1 MDYVLKCVK
10 KTKLLPGFPAHL
22 FGSAKRSLQEKI
34 IKERRKLAFCGLSDL
49 ALLFESLIPA
59 EFLDKIARDKRKS
72 VYTEIVVF
80 WAWLGQVLLLN
91 TSCKKAVSMIRSW
104 SLAHNMTVPK
114 ENNAGYCTARKRIRL
129 EFIQSIF
136 KHIVTVLNRRIRLE
150 DQWHG
155 FVVKSIDGTSVQLM
169 DTVENQELYPQPS
182 NQKKGCGFP
191 VMGVAAVLNH
201 AHGGIEG
208 FVTAHPHEHDH
219 KTAHKL
225 IGYFQEGDLALAD
238 TAYSSY
244 EFISRLNAK
253 RVHSLM
259 PVHQARKVDFRRGVK
274 LGVNERLY
282 TWEKPKNQS
291 KRSNLTEDQW
301 DEMSDTLEIRI
312 IRFWYKDKAGKLIRK
327 HLVTTL
333 LDTEK
338 HPWEELVS
346 LYLERW
352 DIELRF
358 RDIKTTMGFEAL
370 KVKTPEMARKS
381 ITMAVIGCNLIKAI
395 SQEAALDEGVGIRNI
410 SFKGVLDEVTSN
422 AANFRLRAMQHQKRR
437 VFYQKLIELSGE
449 QRLNI
454 RPFRREPR
462 AIKKRPK
469 PFPRLT
475 QPRSEWKAERSKD
488 AA

>member
-1 MDYVLKCVK
+1 MKCVI
-10 KTKLLPGFPAHL
+10 KTKLLPGFPTHL

-34 IKERRKLAFCGLSDL
+34 IAKRRKLDFCGLSDL

-59 EFLDKIARDKRKS
+59 EFLDKIAFDKRKS

-80 WAWLGQVLLLN
+80 WAWLGQILLIN
-91 TSCKKAVSMIRSW
+91 ASCKKAVSMIRAW
-104 SLAHNMTVPK
+104 CLANDMPAPK
-114 ENNAGYCTARKRIRL
+114 ENNAAYCTARKRLRL
-129 EFIQSIF
+129 EFLQSIF
-136 KHIVTVLNRRIRLE
+136 KHIVEVLNRRIRKE
-150 DQWHG
+150 DLWHG
-155 FVVKSIDGTSVQLM
+155 LVVKSIDGTSVQLM
-169 DTVENQELYPQPS
+169 DTVKNQAAYPQPS

-201 AHGGIEG
+201 AHGGIEA

-219 KTAHKL
+219 KTAHQL
-225 IGYFQEGDLALAD
+225 IHSFQKGDLALAD
-238 TAYSSY
+238 SAYSSY
-244 EFISRLNAK
+244 ELITRLRIK
-253 RVHSLM
+253 GVHSLM
-259 PVHQARKVDFRRGVK
+259 PVHQARKVDFRRGKK
-274 LGVNERLY
+274 LGANERIY
-282 TWEKPKNQS
+282 TWEKPKKQS

-301 DEMSDTLEIRI
+301 AKMSDTVEIRI
-312 IRFWYKDKAGKLIRK
+312 IRFWYEDKEGKLIRK

-333 LDTEK
+333 LDSEK
-338 HPWEELVS
+338 HPWEDLVA

-370 KVKTPEMARKS
+370 NVKTPEMAHKS

-395 SQEAALDEGVGIRNI
+395 SQEAALDEGIGIRNI
-410 SFKGVLDEVTSN
+410 SFQGVLNDVVSN
-422 AANFRLRAMQHQKRR
+422 AGNFRSRVRHHRKRQ
-437 VFYQKLIELSGE
+437 FLYQGLIEFSGA

-469 PFPRLT
+469 PFPRMT

>member
-1 MDYVLKCVK
+1 MN
-10 KTKLLPGFPAHL
+10 KTKLLPGFSAHL

-34 IKERRKLAFCGLSDL
+34 TAQRRKLAFCGLSDF
-49 ALLFESLIPA
+49 ALLFEPLIPA
-59 EFLDKIARDKRKS
+59 EFLDKVTFNKRKGI
-72 VYTEIVVF
+72 YTEIVVF

-91 TSCKKAVSMIRSW
+91 ASCKKAVSMIRSW
-104 SLAHNMTVPK
+104 SSAHEMPVPK
-114 ENNAGYCTARKRIRL
+114 ENNAAYCTARKRLRL
-129 EFIQSIF
+129 EFLQSIF
-136 KHIVTVLNRRIRLE
+136 KHIIEVLNRRIRQE
-150 DQWHG
+150 DRWHG

-169 DTVENQELYPQPS
+169 DTVANQAVYPQPS

-201 AHGGIEG
+201 GHGGIEA
-208 FVTAHPHEHDH
+208 FVTAHPNDHDH
-219 KTAHKL
+219 KTAHRL
-225 IGYFQEGDLALAD
+225 IDSFQEGDLALAD
-238 TAYSSY
+238 SAYSSY
-244 EFISRLNAK
+244 ELISRFKAK
-253 RVHSLM
+253 GVHSLM
-259 PVHQARKVDFRRGVK
+259 PVHQARKVDFRRGK
-274 LGVNERLY
+274 RLGVNERLY

-291 KRSNLTEDQW
+291 KRSNLTKNQW
-301 DEMSDTLEIRI
+301 EEMADTLEIRI
-312 IRFWYKDKAGKLIRK
+312 IRFWYKNKAGKLIRK

-333 LDTEK
+333 LDAEK
-338 HPWEELVS
+338 YPWEELVS

-370 KVKTPEMARKS
+370 NVKTPEMAQKS
-381 ITMAVIGCNLIKAI
+381 IIMAVIGCNLIKAI
-395 SQEAALDEGVGIRNI
+395 SQEAALDEGIEIRKI
-410 SFKGVLDEVTSN
+410 SFQGVLDEVVSN
-422 AANFRLRAMQHQKRR
+422 AANFRSRVMHHHKRK
-437 VFYQKLIELSGE
+437 VLYQNLIELAGE

-475 QPRSEWKAERSKD
+475 QPRSEWKAERSRN

>member
-1 MDYVLKCVK
+1 MKCVK
-10 KTKLLPGFPAHL
+10 KTNFLPGFSANL

-49 ALLFESLIPA
+49 ALLFESLIPFG
-59 EFLDKIARDKRKS
+59 FLDKIARDKRKS
-72 VYTEIVVF
+72 IYTETVVF
-80 WAWLGQVLLLN
+80 WAWLSQVLLLN
-91 TSCKKAVSMIRSW
+91 ASCKKAVTMIRSW
-104 SLAHNMTVPK
+104 NVAHNMPVPK

-136 KHIVTVLNRRIRLE
+136 KHIVGVLNRRIRRE

-155 FVVKSIDGTSVQLM
+155 FIVKSIDGTSVQLM
-169 DTVENQELYPQPS
+169 DTIENQELYPQPS
-182 NQKKGCGFP
+182 NQKEGCGFP

-219 KTAHKL
+219 KTAHQL
-225 IGYFQEGDLALAD
+225 IDYFQEGDLALAD

-259 PVHQARKVDFRRGVK
+259 PVHQARKVDFRRGKK
-274 LGVNERLY
+274 LGANERLY
-282 TWEKPKNQS
+282 TWEKPKTQS

-301 DEMSDTLEIRI
+301 DEMSETLEIRI
-312 IRFWYKDKAGKLIRK
+312 IRFWYQDKAGKLIRK

-333 LDTEK
+333 LDAETY
-338 HPWEELVS
+338 PWEELVS

-370 KVKTPEMARKS
+370 KVKTPEMAQKS
-381 ITMAVIGCNLIKAI
+381 IAMAMIGCNLIKAI
-395 SQEAALDEGVGIRNI
+395 SQEAASNEGVGIRNI
-410 SFKGVLDEVTSN
+410 SFKSVLDEIISN
-422 AANFRLRAMQHQKRR
+422 ASNFRSRVRHHQKRK
-437 VFYQKLIELSGE
+437 VLYQKLIELSGE
-449 QRLNI
+449 HILDI

-475 QPRSEWKAERSKD
+475 QPRSEWKAERSKNT
-488 AA
+488 A